1 MRLHIRHET
10 VYRYDRQ
17 VKHSVQCLR
26 LTPRTEAGQKV
37 LSWDLQAPGRR
48 SQQLDAHGNLVH
60 LLTLDEAHEEIR
72 ILATGVVDTEA
83 VEHSS
88 PSARATLSPFV
99 YALETPL
106 TAVDERLK
114 DFVAAQ
120 ARAHMDQDGVI
131 SLAGAVRDAMEYVPG
146 ATAVSDTASHAFGLG
161 RGVCQD
167 HAHVM
172 IACCRSQGIPARYV
186 SGYLL
191 SEHDDHIASHAW
203 VDVWLAQERRW
214 LAIDVTNRG
223 LGGAQHCRLAVGR
236 DYLDACPIR
245 GVRRG
250 GGAESMEAQV
260 RVSAEALPRPSTTG
274 RSRLLQQVHARQ
286 VESQQAQSQQ

>member
-60 LLTLDEAHEEIR
+60 LLTLDGPHEEIR

-88 PSARATLSPFV
+88 PSARATLSPLV

>member
-37 LSWDLQAPGRR
+37 LSWELQAPGRR

-60 LLTLDEAHEEIR
+60 LLTLDTPHEEIR
-72 ILATGVVDTEA
+72 IIASGVVDTEV
-83 VEHSS
+83 VEHAS
-88 PSARATLSPFV
+88 PSARAALSPLV
-99 YALETPL
+99 YSLETPL
-106 TAVDERLK
+106 TLVDSRLK
-114 DFVAAQ
+114 EFAERMVQ
-120 ARAHMDQDGVI
+120 PVMDQAGVMT
-131 SLAGAVRDAMEYVPG
+131 LAAAIRDAMEYVPG
-146 ATAVSDTASHAFGLG
+146 STAVSDAASHAFGLG

-172 IACCRSQGIPARYV
+172 LACCRSQGVPARYV

-203 VDVWLAQERRW
+203 VDVWLAEERRW
-214 LAIDVTNRG
+214 LAVDVTNRT

-250 GGAESMEAQV
+250 GGAEFMEAQV
-260 RVSAEALPRPSTTG
+260 RVSADALPRASTG
-274 RSRLLQQVHARQ
+274 SRSRLLQQVQARHA
-286 VESQQAQSQQ
+286 ESQQAQAQQ